1 MKSFAKEAVLIS
13 GDSSDGLK
21 TYRVT
26 WVNKQGEAHT
36 DFSKGVDMKTALDS
50 VLRTKD
56 LEKVSNLPEWV
67 WFLGYSLFIG
77 TYAVAA
83 TCLNKPLLILLGCF
97 TLLLAVKL
105 VFDRYFRYVK

>member
-1 MKSFAKEAVLIS
+1 MKAFAKEAVLVS
-13 GDSSDGLK
+13 GDAANGLK
-21 TYRVT
+21 TYRVN
-26 WVNKQGEAHT
+26 WVDKQGESHM
-36 DFSKGVDMKTALDS
+36 DFAKGVDMKTALTN
-50 VLRTKD
+50 VLRKKE
-56 LEKVSNLPEWV
+56 LEKVSNVPEWV

-83 TCLNKPLLILLGCF
+83 MSLNKPLLIVLGSF

>member
-1 MKSFAKEAVLIS
+1 MKAFAKEAILIS
-13 GDSSDGLK
+13 SSASDGLK

-26 WVNKQGEAHT
+26 WIDKKGETHT
-36 DFSKGVDMKTALDS
+36 DFSKGVDMKTALDA
-50 VLRTKD
+50 VLRKKE
-56 LEKVSNLPEWV
+56 LERVSNVPEWV
-67 WFLGYSLFIG
+67 WFLGYSIFIG

-83 TCLNKPLLILLGCF
+83 MCLNKPLLIVLGCF